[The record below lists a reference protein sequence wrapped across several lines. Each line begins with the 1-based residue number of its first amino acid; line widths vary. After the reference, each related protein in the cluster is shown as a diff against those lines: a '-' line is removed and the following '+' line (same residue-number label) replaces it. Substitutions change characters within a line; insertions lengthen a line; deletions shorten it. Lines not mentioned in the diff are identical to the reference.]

1 MFGKLMKYELR
12 YLIRIFGPMWAVVV
26 CLSVIGKVSFNPY
39 NGGIETAPVGDAA
52 FWPVIF
58 MSVAFTGVIVM
69 LAISVVILIQR
80 FYKGM
85 FGDEGYL
92 MFTLPVTTGNL
103 IHAKAL
109 SALLMISGSMVIT
122 VLCYSI
128 LLFYPEIWDIVREAF
143 LLVIGGPNAS
153 AAQIAAVSI
162 WGVIAS
168 VVTCAKGLYM
178 LYFSITAGQLW
189 KKHPV
194 AGAIVVY
201 YLISVALSALSLLVA
216 NYMGGFI
223 TVRVMDVLNSMNIG
237 PVAYTTYVFLVEIIR
252 AAVQIVVFYF
262 GTKYLME
269 KKLNIA

>member
-1 MFGKLMKYELR
+1 MFGKLVKYELR
-12 YLIRIFGPMWAVVV
+12 YLIRIFGPMWAVVL
-26 CLSVIGKVSFNPY
+26 CLSVIGKISFNPY
-39 NGGIETAPVGDAA
+39 NGGIDTAPVGDAA

-109 SALLMISGSMVIT
+109 SALLMIIGSMLIT
-122 VLCYSI
+122 VVCYG
-128 LLFYPEIWDIVREAF
+128 LLLDYPEVWELLREA
-143 LLVIGGPNAS
+143 LLLAVGGPNAS
-153 AAQIAAVSI
+153 AAQITAVSVWGAIAAVI
-162 WGVIAS
+162 
-168 VVTCAKGLYM
+168 TCAKGLYM
-178 LYFSITAGQLW
+178 LYFSMTAGQLW

-194 AGAIVVY
+194 AGAIVAY
-201 YLISVALSALSLLVA
+201 YLVNVILSALSLMAA

-223 TVRVMDVLNSMNIG
+223 TVRVMDMLNSMNIG
-237 PVAYTTYVFLVEIIR
+237 PVAYTTYVFLVEIVR

-262 GTKYLME
+262 GTKYLMQ